1 MTLETNMARHAE
13 DAEGRLMEA
22 GSRQYLTFK
31 LAGEEFG
38 LDILRVQ
45 EIRPW
50 APVTRMPAAPSHVEG
65 VLNLR
70 GVVVPIIDLRTRLAL
85 PRAEYGSTTVIIVL
99 HIEHEGIRRM
109 AGLVVDAVSD
119 VTKVRPADHK
129 PVPDFGVMSDVR
141 FVRAM
146 VALEERMVMLLD
158 VDHLV
163 DPEDLAELAE
173 MSEPKVNTAAT
184 G

>member
-1 MTLETNMARHAE
+1 MTAVTTTDHSTDIAASDLTGKA
-13 DAEGRLMEA
+13 
-22 GSRQYLTFK
+22 SSQYLTFK

-50 APVTRMPAAPSHVEG
+50 TPVTRMPAAPAHVEG

-70 GVVVPIIDLRTRLAL
+70 GTVVPIIDLRTRLAI
-85 PRAEYGSTTVIIVL
+85 PRAEYDSTTVIIVL
-99 HIEHEGIRRM
+99 HLEHADRRRM

-119 VTKVRPADHK
+119 VTKVREAEHK
-129 PVPDFGVMSDVR
+129 PVPDFGMAADAR

-146 VALEERMVMLLD
+146 AALEERMVMLLD

-173 MSEPKVNTAAT
+173 MTVPEVTKAAA